1 MTANMF
7 IKTLWPT
14 INKVGD
20 EVGMSDI
27 IKQVCLA
34 QACLETGYGSSGLMV
49 KAHALFGIKAN
60 KTWKGKVYSAKT
72 REVYNSIEQTVSAVF
87 RAYDTVADSIRDYF
101 KLISTKR
108 YAKALTAKTVEDAI
122 SIIASSGYATD
133 PNYPVTIINIYNEF
147 ILSNTSIIKEAS
159 KLNQV
164 KPISSDIDQLARD
177 CIAGKYGNGETRKKL
192 LGANYDAVQHQ
203 VNKILLRGGK

>member
-1 MTANMF
+1 MTANEF

-20 EVGMSDI
+20 EVGMSNI

-49 KAHALFGIKAN
+49 KARALFGIKAS

-72 REVYNSIEQTVSAVF
+72 KEVYNSIEQTVSAVF
-87 RAYDTVADSIRDYF
+87 RAYDTVADSVRDYF
-101 KLISTKR
+101 KLISGKR
-108 YAKALTAKTVEDAI
+108 YAKALTAKTMMEAI
-122 SIIASSGYATD
+122 TIIANAGYATD
-133 PNYPVTIINIYNEF
+133 SNYPLKVIEIYNQY
-147 ILSNTSIIKEAS
+147 ILGSIPVQEEAP

-177 CIAGKYGNGETRKKL
+177 CIRGKYGNGETRRKL
-192 LGANYDAVQHQ
+192 LGANYAAVQHR
-203 VNKILLRGGK
+203 VNILLRGGK

>member
-1 MTANMF
+1 MTANEF

-49 KAHALFGIKAN
+49 KAHALFGIKAT
-60 KTWKGKVYSAKT
+60 KSWKGKVYSSKT

-87 RAYDTVADSIRDYF
+87 RAYDTVADSVRDYF
-101 KLISTKR
+101 KLISGKR
-108 YAKALTAKTVEDAI
+108 YAKALTAKTMMEAI
-122 SIIASSGYATD
+122 TIIANAGYATD
-133 PNYPVTIINIYNEF
+133 PNYPLKVIEIYNQH
-147 ILSNTSIIKEAS
+147 ILGSIPVQEEAP
-159 KLNQV
+159 KLSQV

-177 CIAGKYGNGETRKKL
+177 CINGKYGNGETRKKL
-192 LGANYDAVQHQ
+192 LGANYAAVQHR
-203 VNKILLRGGK
+203 VNILLRGGR

>member
-1 MTANMF
+1 MTANEF

-34 QACLETGYGSSGLMV
+34 QACLETGYGSSGLMI
-49 KAHALFGIKAN
+49 KAHALFGIKAT

-72 REVYNSIEQTVSAVF
+72 REVYDSIEQTVSAVF

-101 KLISTKR
+101 KLLSSKR
-108 YAKALTAKTVEDAI
+108 YAKALTAKTMMEALT
-122 SIIASSGYATD
+122 IIANAGYATD
-133 PNYPVTIINIYNEF
+133 PNYPLKVIEIYNQH
-147 ILSNTSIIKEAS
+147 ILGSIPVQEEAP

-177 CIAGKYGNGETRKKL
+177 CIKGKYGNGETRKKL
-192 LGANYDAVQHQ
+192 LGANYAAVQHR
-203 VNKILLRGGK
+203 VNILLRGGK

>member
-1 MTANMF
+1 MTANQF

-49 KAHALFGIKAN
+49 KARALFGIKAS

-87 RAYDTVADSIRDYF
+87 RAYDTVADSIRDYY
-101 KLISTKR
+101 KLLSGKR
-108 YAKALTAKTVEDAI
+108 YGKALKADTVADAI
-122 SIIASSGYATD
+122 GIIASSGYATD
-133 PNYPVTIINIYNEF
+133 PNYPVTVIKIYDEF
-147 ILSNTSIIKEAS
+147 ILGNLNIVKEAP

-164 KPISSDIDQLARD
+164 NPISSDIDQLARD
-177 CIAGKYGNGETRKKL
+177 CISGKYGNGETRKKL
-192 LGANYDAVQHQ
+192 LGSNYAAVQHR
-203 VNKILLRGGK
+203 VNILLRGGK

>member
-1 MTANMF
+1 MTANQF

-49 KAHALFGIKAN
+49 KAHALFGIKAT
-60 KTWKGKVYSAKT
+60 KSWKGKVYSSKT

-101 KLISTKR
+101 KLISGKR
-108 YAKALTAKTVEDAI
+108 YAKALTAKTIMEAI
-122 SIIASSGYATD
+122 TIIANAGYATD
-133 PNYPVTIINIYNEF
+133 PNYSLKVIEIYNQH
-147 ILSNTSIIKEAS
+147 ILGSIPVQEEAP

-164 KPISSDIDQLARD
+164 NPISSDIDQLARD
-177 CIAGKYGNGETRKKL
+177 CINGKYGNGETRKKL
-192 LGANYDAVQHQ
+192 LGSNYAAVQHR
-203 VNKILLRGGK
+203 VNILLRGGK

>member
-1 MTANMF
+1 MTVNQF

-20 EVGMSDI
+20 EVGMSDV

-34 QACLETGYGSSGLMV
+34 QACLETGYGSSGLMI
-49 KAHALFGIKAN
+49 KAHALFGIKAS

-72 REVYNSIEQTVSAVF
+72 KEVYSGIEQTISAVF
-87 RAYDTVADSIRDYF
+87 RAYDTVADSIRDYY
-101 KLISTKR
+101 KLLSGKR
-108 YAKALTAKTVEDAI
+108 YSKALKADTVADAI
-122 SIIASSGYATD
+122 GIIASSGYATD
-133 PNYPVTIINIYNEF
+133 PNYPVTVIKIYDEF
-147 ILSNTSIIKEAS
+147 ILSNLNIVNEAP

-177 CIAGKYGNGETRKKL
+177 CIKGKYGNGETRKKL
-192 LGANYDAVQHQ
+192 LGANYAAVQHR
-203 VNKILLRGGK
+203 VNIILRGGK